1 MVKPHQE
8 VVMGKAKLN
17 KKLTSLILILALV
30 ATIIPTSVYGNLL
43 VSKNTKTLKTAKAVR
58 MAAVDSAAGGSEA
71 ADEAYISKLAII
83 SKNGTVWGE
92 GIETMHTALQ
102 QKPMHGQ
109 QMI

>member
-1 MVKPHQE
+1 MVKPHQG

-71 ADEAYISKLAII
+71 SDEDYISKL
-83 SKNGTVWGE
+83 
-92 GIETMHTALQ
+92 
-102 QKPMHGQ
+102 
-109 QMI
+109 

>member
-43 VSKNTKTLKTAKAVR
+43 VSRSTKEQSVAKAAR
-58 MAAVDSAAGGSEA
+58 AVALDKATGGTNK
-71 ADEAYISKLAII
+71 ADEAYISEMKIL
-83 SKNGTVWGE
+83 SKNGSVWGE

-102 QKPMHGQ
+102 QQLMHGQ